1 MCGQEEEAMSYKQD
15 MDRLIERVCFLTKN
29 AYGDNLV
36 SFVLFGS
43 VARGVARPD
52 SDIDLLIVA
61 ENLPSG
67 RMKRMAEFEEKIENT
82 MGKGLAKLRRR
93 GIHTALSPVF
103 KTKEEVLGGS
113 PLFLDMIDS
122 ANILFDR
129 EGFFSHYLGAL
140 QVKLEKL
147 GSRRVR
153 RGNAWY
159 WILKPDYKQGDIIEL

>member
-1 MCGQEEEAMSYKQD
+1 MSYKKD
-15 MDRLIERVCFLTKN
+15 IDKLVDEVLFCAKK
-29 AYGDNLV
+29 AYGDNLM

-43 VARGVARPD
+43 VARGVSRPD

-67 RMKRMAEFEEKIENT
+67 RMKRVADFEKIENSLET
-82 MGKGLAKLRRR
+82 DLVNLREK

-103 KTKEEVLGGS
+103 KTKEEVLRGS

-122 ANILFDR
+122 ARILFDR
-129 EGFFSHYLGAL
+129 EEFFTNYLERL
-140 QVKLEKL
+140 RVKLRKL
-147 GSRRVR
+147 GSIKIR

-159 WILKPDYKQGDIIEL
+159 WILKPDYKQGDVIDL